1 MNGVKKLAVALAAV
15 SLSAFAR
22 AAALSTVQGILD
34 AISAASATEP
44 SVIEVATGKYDFTS
58 TITIEKPITLK
69 SVTGNPSDV
78 TFNLKSGNRLLL
90 LNHASASVEGV
101 TLKGGSDKGSGTTVI
116 SDGARNTYVAA
127 GILRNCRVTGALL
140 TVPQNQNDRSMTV
153 LLNGTDALMTG
164 CVVSNNMVTG
174 VSTGT
179 KPKQVCAG
187 VYVTGGAV
195 LENSLVIDNHGADKM
210 AVARDAAGVMVENGV
225 MRRCSVVLNDGPYV
239 GGVNFGEDGEAEDCI
254 IYGNRSTRDD
264 PTCDD
269 VPPAV
274 RSKCKGCIVSPH
286 HPNGLFVDFVGGDY
300 STAPGLST
308 SFAGCRFYDPADVKV
323 EFVTPCAAV
332 VVPSNVTFSAA
343 CQNVGEGVTYKW
355 DFGDGVTDETA
366 ESTIT
371 HRYTTMGRKVVK
383 LTVMD
388 GTAKIGET
396 MRKIRLSPAV
406 LRVDGT
412 SASPAEPYDSAANA
426 AKDIATALSFAAD
439 GAEVRV
445 AKGEYQVT
453 STILIDAGVR
463 VSGDSS
469 NPNDIV
475 LKPRKNV
482 RALELRH
489 PKASVSGLSVDGATT
504 DGVYGLGLVIN
515 VDWHGGTVSNCILR
529 NSLQTGAAM
538 ANRDQPLF
546 CLTGPDALLTH
557 CVVTNNKSTINNSQT
572 SYWGII
578 TPGIVARSGAKIVN
592 SLVADNREDGTRT
605 GGTLNS
611 YATGICALNGQ
622 VVNCTVV
629 RNHSRQQVGG
639 IRINSGDVHN
649 TVVAGNTSSAGT
661 DYNNIYPGQGSLYS
675 YCGTDGWPEGDAA
688 TVVATTASL
697 FADWDNGDY
706 SITSGSP
713 LKDAGTMVGVVLPA
727 EDLVGLSRV
736 IGGAVDIGAYEFN
749 SAQFSATFS
758 CEQTSYVLPNE
769 IVFHA
774 SCSGM
779 TAGDDV
785 KYYWDFDGDGVTD
798 QIISESQSS
807 EVEVSREFTDEYGT
821 RNVSMVASNFT
832 TGASCPCMREGY
844 LYLVPKT
851 MIVDMTSAHPAF
863 PYDSAANAATDV
875 ATALEAAI
883 KGVTIEV
890 RPGTYE
896 LSDQISIEKESV
908 VVRGTDRDTVL
919 FHPAAGIRGFLVNAD
934 GARLENVT
942 VENGL
947 AEASMSGLAVQVNNL
962 GGTVSNCVIRNCLAD
977 CSVALN
983 QQVSS
988 VYANGAKSLVTHC
1001 IVTNN
1006 AFVVD
1011 SSSKTPGAVTPGVIL
1026 TGGARLENTLVADNR
1041 ETGDRD
1047 SSESAHASG
1056 VYAPNGKLVNCTIVN
1071 NSGRETGGVR
1081 ISSGSAVNCAIA
1093 GNIATKTANGNIV
1106 VGTEDRFSSC
1116 CSDDAQAWNGTCFA
1130 ATAASMFADYEGKDY
1145 SIAPGGPLQDR
1156 GTLENL
1162 TPPEKD
1168 LAGNPRL
1175 SGESID
1181 IGAYEVDAEAKSL
1194 SFATEQ
1200 PAVIVP
1206 VELVLTATAIGFGEL
1221 EDLTFA
1227 WDFGDG
1233 SPVVEKQGE
1242 ASVAHV
1248 YQRGGWPSVSLTVSN
1263 EKTGETK
1270 TVVRSGYL
1278 RLVPQVMKVAK
1289 DSPAPAFPYDTDDN
1303 AATNVFDAIAVAVPG
1318 SRISIAPGAYT
1329 NAMPISLDKDI
1340 ILSGASG
1347 KPDDVVLYQSAKDR
1361 IVYLNAEG
1369 ARIEN
1374 LTLLGGARTAAQGH
1388 GDVCFVD
1395 RQGGIVSN
1403 CVIRGVSLSGDIAYG
1418 VPVDVACL
1426 DSAKALMTH
1435 CIVTG
1440 NVSTC
1445 KTGSN
1450 SPGALT
1456 LGVYVGNGRLENS
1469 LIADNVDSGD
1479 RKALPGYPVGV
1490 YVVGGKAV
1498 NCTIVRNSGTDGG
1511 GLRVAAEGR
1520 AVNCVSAGNVGGTYG
1535 NVRTGTD
1542 AYCDACQ
1549 LDGEFAELFKDA
1561 AANDWRPVFNG
1572 PLYKK
1577 GTRKDINV
1585 PATDLAGRRRLYGL
1599 RIDIG
1604 AFSGDASG
1612 LQIIVR

>member
-1 MNGVKKLAVALAAV
+1 MNGVKKLAVIMAVV

-22 AAALSTVQGILD
+22 ADAVSSAQGVLD
-34 AISAASATEP
+34 AISAASETEP
-44 SVIEVATGKYDFTS
+44 SVIEVATGTYSFS
-58 TITIEKPITLK
+58 AIITISKPITLK
-69 SVTGNPSDV
+69 SVSGNPADV
-78 TFNLKSGNRLLL
+78 TFSLSGGDRLLDVA
-90 LNHASASVEGV
+90 HAQAVVEGI
-101 TLKGGSDKGSGTTVI
+101 TLKGGSGTSASGGI
-116 SDGARNTYVAA
+116 AGRNTYVSA
-127 GILRNCRVTGALL
+127 GTVRNCVVTGAKL
-140 TVPQNQNDRSMTV
+140 TTPDNSGTCATPV
-153 LLNGTDALMTG
+153 LLNGESALMTG
-164 CVVSNNMVTG
+164 CVVSNNTI
-174 VSTGT
+174 TGT
-179 KPKQVCAG
+179 STKASPGISCAG
-187 VYVTGGAV
+187 VAVNGGAA
-195 LENSLVIDNHGADKM
+195 LENSLIVDNHQPDTMTKQ
-210 AVARDAAGVMVENGV
+210 RDAAGVTVLNGV
-225 MRRCSVVLNDGPYV
+225 MRQCTVMQNDGPYV
-239 GGVNFGEDGEAEDCI
+239 GGVNVSANGSVVNCI
-254 IYGNRSTRDD
+254 IYGNRSNHSGFENDD
-264 PTCDD
+264 ILSSQAGKFSDSIVAP
-269 VPPAV
+269 V
-274 RSKCKGCIVSPH
+274 R
-286 HPNGLFVDFVGGDY
+286 PNEVFFDFARGDY
-300 STAPGLST
+300 RTAPGLST
-308 SFAGCRFYDPADVKV
+308 SGCGYAPWSQGETVIG
-323 EFVTPCAAV
+323 FVASSEAV
-332 VVPSNVTFSAA
+332 ISSSDVTFFVA
-343 CQNVGEGVTYKW
+343 CQNVGNNLSYRW
-355 DFGDGVTDETA
+355 DFGDGSALVEGA
-366 ESTIT
+366 ESTVT
-371 HRYTTMGRKVVK
+371 HNFAMAARRTVT
-383 LTVMD
+383 LTVLSG
-388 GTAKIGET
+388 GTAVGT
-396 MRKIRLSPAV
+396 AARDIRVSPSV
-406 LRVDGT
+406 LFADDAC
-412 SASPAEPYDSAANA
+412 SAPTEPYDTVENA
-426 AKDIATALSFAAD
+426 AKDIATALAFAAE
-439 GAEVRV
+439 GTEIRVVSGSYALSKPIEVR
-445 AKGEYQVT
+445 KR
-453 STILIDAGVR
+453 IRIAGAT
-463 VSGDSS
+463 G
-469 NPNDIV
+469 NPNDV
-475 LKPRKNV
+475 LIRPGKDV
-482 RALELRH
+482 RAFFIDH
-489 PKASVSGLSVDGATT
+489 PDAVVSGFAVEGGSYPSTKGIGVEVCVDRR
-504 DGVYGLGLVIN
+504 
-515 VDWHGGTVSNCILR
+515 GGTISNCVFR
-529 NSLQTGAAM
+529 NASQTFGSGAYM
-538 ANRDQPLF
+538 DQPLIA
-546 CLTGPDALLTH
+546 LTGPNARMTH
-557 CVVTNNKSTINNSQT
+557 SVVSNNVSTVNNSGT
-572 SYWGII
+572 SYWGVIC
-578 TPGIVARSGAKIVN
+578 PGVFLRNEAWLVN
-592 SLVADNREDGTRT
+592 SLVAGNRDEGSRTKGTT
-605 GGTLNS
+605 DA
-611 YATGICALNGQ
+611 YAAGVYASNGHIL
-622 VVNCTVV
+622 NCTVV
-629 RNHSRQQVGG
+629 NNYSKQMTGG
-639 IRINSGDVHN
+639 VRIAAGDVVN
-649 TVVAGNTSSAGT
+649 TVIAGNSSGLAA
-661 DYNNIYPGQGSLYS
+661 DHNNIYPGQGSLYS

-851 MIVDMTSAHPAF
+851 MIVDMTSVHPAF
-863 PYDSAANAATDV
+863 PYDSAANAAADV
-875 ATALEAAI
+875 AMALEAAI

-962 GGTVSNCVIRNCLAD
+962 GGTVSNCVIRNCRAD

-1001 IVTNN
+1001 FVTNN

-1168 LAGNPRL
+1168 LAGNSRL

-1206 VELVLTATAIGFGEL
+1206 AELVLTATAIGFGEL

-1233 SPVVEKQGE
+1233 SVAVEKKGE
-1242 ASVAHV
+1242 ASVSHI
-1248 YQRGGWPSVSLTVSN
+1248 YSHGGYPSVSLTVTN

-1318 SRISIAPGAYT
+1318 SRISFAPGAYT
-1329 NAMPISLDKDI
+1329 NATTISLDKDI

-1572 PLYKK
+1572 PLYRK